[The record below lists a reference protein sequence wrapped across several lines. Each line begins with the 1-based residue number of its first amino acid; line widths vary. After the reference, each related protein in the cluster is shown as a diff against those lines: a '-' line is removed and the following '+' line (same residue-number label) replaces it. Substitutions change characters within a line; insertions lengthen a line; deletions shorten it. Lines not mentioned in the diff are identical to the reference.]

1 MKWNVTKFRPHVNML
16 MMLCGIQSLFRPPF
30 NHPLQTLLS
39 LVSSRLLARFW
50 LDLADCF
57 VPALNS
63 RKPGHQ
69 WVNSPLNPYAPH
81 SPCAHAS
88 RFVLCNWRPKRIET
102 GNGKWIEWNVPHNTP
117 SKGSE
122 VAEGEREQE
131 RGGGGVGEGAVEVR
145 ATFGQLCRAAAVDR
159 KVTFPFPF
167 PFPYP

>member
-1 MKWNVTKFRPHVNML
+1 M
-16 MMLCGIQSLFRPPF
+16 
-30 NHPLQTLLS
+30 
-39 LVSSRLLARFW
+39 
-50 LDLADCF
+50 
-57 VPALNS
+57 
-63 RKPGHQ
+63 
-69 WVNSPLNPYAPH
+69 
-81 SPCAHAS
+81 
-88 RFVLCNWRPKRIET
+88 
-102 GNGKWIEWNVPHNTP
+102 PHNTP